1 MWETPYNNFG
11 PSEFNCE
18 IDRPEDPKDPNEMM
32 YLMNHFLYGV
42 FSIGDNIKVPMPQ
55 PGKAEDTNSNLLN
68 QHVSNCSQLTARHPN
83 FIEVDFY
90 DMGNAMEQ
98 INKLNNVPEVQ
109 RAKPRGSTGRIV
121 RISTVRASDANPS
134 QPCIPRIASLASA
147 LILLMLSL

>member
-18 IDRPEDPKDPNEMM
+18 IDRPEDPKEPNEMM

-42 FSIGDNIKVPMPQ
+42 FSVGDNIKVPMPQ
-55 PGKAEDTNSNLLN
+55 PGKAEDTNSNLLS
-68 QHVSNCSQLTARHPN
+68 QHVSNCTHITDRPPN
-83 FIEVDFY
+83 YIEVDFY

-109 RAKPRGSTGRIV
+109 RARPRGSAGRMV
-121 RISTVRASDANPS
+121 RISTISTSNADSS
-134 QPCIPRIASLASA
+134 QPCIFRIASLASA
-147 LILLMLSL
+147 LTILMFSL